1 MLFIQWSIIGKSF
14 ERPYFIKHD
23 ILAFGVGPYSQFVG
37 LSWLEKHVWWLK
49 EVGVTLA
56 IMLEAEAYVSIQW
69 GVVQYCDGLHV
80 FWVLSFSI
88 SVFNQE
94 NVVFLK
100 LLFYALIDTNTKY
113 KDGYAIE
120 YVICRYIT

>member
-1 MLFIQWSIIGKSF
+1 
-14 ERPYFIKHD
+14 
-23 ILAFGVGPYSQFVG
+23 
-37 LSWLEKHVWWLK
+37 
-49 EVGVTLA
+49 
-56 IMLEAEAYVSIQW
+56 MLEAEAYVSIQW